1 MSPGSS
7 PIDLF
12 LMDRSSSP
20 GDRYEDWPTHR
31 PCFGDCGIIKG
42 LVGYRLSIY
51 IYIYF
56 KIMGVCQKRQIC
68 VQSEVVFWVT
78 NVCPLLSKEKT
89 ATLNPKRFSNKI
101 SDTAMP
107 LRTMFRGSWHHQRS
121 QWVEPL
127 LKTQPLIYK

>member
-1 MSPGSS
+1 MCAPSS
-7 PIDLF
+7 LANLF
-12 LMDRSSSP
+12 RDCEKTATLNQCRS
-20 GDRYEDWPTHR
+20 G

-51 IYIYF
+51 IYILRLWESAKKGEF
-56 KIMGVCQKRQIC
+56 VSNLR
-68 VQSEVVFWVT
+68 SFFWVT

-89 ATLNPKRFSNKI
+89 ATLNPKRFSNKM

-107 LRTMFRGSWHHQRS
+107 LRAMFRGLWHHQRS
-121 QWVEPL
+121 EWVEPL